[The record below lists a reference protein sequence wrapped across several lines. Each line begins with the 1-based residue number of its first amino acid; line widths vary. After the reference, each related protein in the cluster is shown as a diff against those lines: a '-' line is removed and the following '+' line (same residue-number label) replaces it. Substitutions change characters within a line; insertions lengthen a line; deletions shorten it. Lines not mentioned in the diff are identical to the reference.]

1 MDGTELNY
9 LLAGNVPNGYQFNP
23 STPISPDT
31 TGFVAS
37 PTLNHKIHCV
47 CFIMDGTT
55 VSVMS
60 EKMLE
65 KIKALQ
71 SKVRQKGL
79 SQVVLI
85 TKIDKVCS
93 NVEEDVS
100 RVFQSDT
107 IQELVD
113 TVSNI
118 LGIPRS
124 HVLPVKN
131 YEKEINVRD
140 DVSLLALHSL
150 RQILRASEDFMFNL
164 LDMLDDERETKGS
177 DSTE

>member
-1 MDGTELNY
+1 LFFNCSKDIISKTLCGALSLFKEYIIAFHGLHHGCKKCFDKILRIIYCMYWN
-9 LLAGNVPNGYQFNP
+9 LLKNNNN
-23 STPISPDT
+23 
-31 TGFVAS
+31 FVIAF
-37 PTLNHKIHCV
+37 L
-47 CFIMDGTT
+47 
-55 VSVMS
+55 
-60 EKMLE
+60 
-65 KIKALQ
+65 
-71 SKVRQKGL
+71 GL

-100 RVFQSDT
+100 TVFQSDT